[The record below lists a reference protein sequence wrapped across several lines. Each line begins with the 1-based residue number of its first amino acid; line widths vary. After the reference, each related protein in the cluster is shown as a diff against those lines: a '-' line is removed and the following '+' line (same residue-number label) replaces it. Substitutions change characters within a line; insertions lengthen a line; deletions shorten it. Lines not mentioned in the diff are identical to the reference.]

1 MVLVSLSYFSRG
13 VFPVS
18 FVRVCLVLLIVVSLF
33 FLTDNLLLF
42 YLLFEASLFPTLF
55 LIIKW
60 GYQPERLQASLY
72 FIMYTVCASLPLL
85 LVIIVSFFHSFSL
98 SLVCGSPA

>member
-1 MVLVSLSYFSRG
+1 MLLVSLSYFFRYS
-13 VFPVS
+13 FPFS
-18 FVRVCLVLLIVVSLF
+18 FVRVCLVLLLVVSLF
-33 FLTDNLLLF
+33 FSTDNMLLF
-42 YLLFEASLFPTLF
+42 YLYFEASLFPTLL

-85 LVIIVSFFHSFSL
+85 FAIIYFFHASSSL
-98 SLVCGSPA
+98 YLVCFSPL